1 MKTYAYALPTSAGL
15 HGVSVHDEAT
25 IRAVL
30 YDGTTLRLI
39 ADADPARPT
48 STIVV
53 AVVWATAGGVT
64 APSGMSYV
72 GSVAVGD
79 AMIVVYR

>member
-1 MKTYAYALPTSAGL
+1 MKTYAYALPASAGI
-15 HGVSVHDEAT
+15 HSVSVHDEAT

-30 YDGTTLRLI
+30 YDGATLRLI
-39 ADADPARPT
+39 AEADPARPT
-48 STIVV
+48 SAIAV
-53 AVVWATAGGVT
+53 AVVWATVGGAAT
-64 APSGMSYV
+64 PSGMSYV